1 MRVPLF
7 LIVCLVCSAK
17 AQQHDARYEA
27 EKIKLLEIYNNPAV
41 DAATRER
48 NIPTL
53 IDFYTHHLDRIQLN
67 DEDRRQFD
75 EFIGKYTE
83 SNSKL
88 VDGVPAQGGSLE
100 SLLSTMFDNLI
111 AKLMG
116 RPITQDTT
124 TPKSI

>member
-7 LIVCLVCSAK
+7 LIVCLVCSAN

-27 EKIKLLEIYNNPAV
+27 EKIQILEIYNNPAV

-53 IDFYTHHLDRIQLN
+53 IDFYTHHSDRIQLP

-88 VDGVPAQGGSLE
+88 VDGVPAQGGWVG
-100 SLLSTMFDNLI
+100 SLLSTTVGNLM
-111 AKLMG
+111 AKLIF
-116 RPITQDTT
+116 RLINQDTT
-124 TPKSI
+124 TPKTI